1 MLHERPAWLPSATSP
16 FGYHLARVGRVQFIG
31 ILKAAEAGAKTVDL
45 ARRHVVSKA
54 PTVTD
59 GKTVYRA

>member
-1 MLHERPAWLPSATSP
+1 MRTRFTE
-16 FGYHLARVGRVQFIG
+16 VQFIG